1 MAIAS
6 ASAIP
11 INIAGK
17 ILPEAS
23 GFRPIAS
30 IALKPIKPIAIAGPK
45 PPTAIAAPLAKIISK
60 KVHHPF
66 SHPYHSEPEIC
77 RRWRI

>member
-17 ILPEAS
+17 ILPDAS
-23 GFRPIAS
+23 GFLPIAS
-30 IALKPIKPIAIAGPK
+30 IALNPISPIAIAGPK
-45 PPTAIAAPLAKIISK
+45 PPIAIAAPFANIISK
-60 KVHHPF
+60 
-66 SHPYHSEPEIC
+66 
-77 RRWRI
+77 